1 MRTKQLSR
9 QRSILALCTSAI
21 FIALSTILSFLQIIE
36 MPMGGSVTLASML
49 PILFI
54 GLQFGYK
61 WGIGSAFVYSL
72 IQLMQALIKGNVFVY
87 CVGAT
92 AVIVCV
98 LFDYVFPFSILG
110 LSAFARAKKE
120 NELSIPKALITFSVL
135 IFIRFICHFV
145 TGMTIWGQW
154 DEGLKGAFTYS
165 LLYNG
170 SYMLPELVITVVLAG
185 ALLAAKPI
193 RRYISK
199 NS

>member
-1 MRTKQLSR
+1 METRTFSR
-9 QRSILALCTSAI
+9 QRLLALCTSSI

-36 MPMGGSVTLASML
+36 LPMGGSVTLASML

-61 WGIGSAFVYSL
+61 WGIGSAFLYSM
-72 IQLMQALIKGNVFVY
+72 IQLIQALIKGNVFVY

-98 LFDYVFPFSILG
+98 LFDYILPFTILG
-110 LSAFARAKKE
+110 LSASARAKKG
-120 NELSIPKALITFSVL
+120 NIVSIPKALVTFSVL
-135 IFIRFICHFV
+135 ILFRFICHFV

-154 DEGLKGAFTYS
+154 DDGFWGAFIYS
-165 LLYNG
+165 LTYNG
-170 SYMLPELVITVVLAG
+170 SYMLPELIITVALSG
-185 ALLAAKPI
+185 GLLAARPI